1 MEYNIQP
8 GMTYEMGYIV
18 TKKDATNHLPGFA
31 VLSTSKLIGWIEE
44 SALALCKQML
54 PAGFDT
60 VGCEVNVKHTAPTP
74 IGMNVRVVVEV
85 TEVNGKMITF
95 KVKAYDERNKISEG
109 THIRAV
115 IDVNKF
121 IEKAKKQ

>member
-31 VLSTSKLIGWIEE
+31 VLSTPKLIGWIEE

-115 IDVNKF
+115 IDVNKN
-121 IEKAKKQ
+121 IEKAKHQ